1 MQKIISPQAG
11 HAFFAAGAFFV
22 GMGVL
27 LLDGV
32 LVAAGNVVL
41 AMGVMMGVRSTTDI
55 PSLLLF
61 FSGMLLS
68 FRAPR
73 LGVFL
78 EVMSLGM
85 WSKQVLMRYLTPNRL
100 IRVLYRGWSMP
111 ITTRPGWSRSQ
122 QE

>member
-1 MQKIISPQAG
+1 MQKVISPQTG

-32 LVAAGNVVL
+32 LVAAGNIVL
-41 AMGVMMGVRSTTDI
+41 TMGILMGIRSTTDI

-78 EVMSLGM
+78 EIISLGM
-85 WSKQVLMRYLTPNRL
+85 WSKQVLIRYLTPNRL
-100 IRVLYRGWSMP
+100 LRVIYGGWSTP
-111 ITTRPGWSRSQ
+111 LSIGSRWSRSQ